1 MKREII
7 MELDIHQSTVSDIK
21 VQGEMMVSAGF
32 DTKIIVWDLISQECE
47 VIDNAHKG
55 AVLKIEIIEIKNP
68 ITTIK

>member
-1 MKREII
+1 